1 MVVGLLFGL
10 GLAIVVSRLP
20 PLRRPSLE
28 QRLAP
33 HLRPKTASSRLL
45 TAPSSGAGR
54 LTRAALVLGYLRGGP
69 GTLPRRL
76 ERAGRGL
83 SVEQFRVEQLLWGA
97 AGTAVG
103 ALTGVLAQAV
113 IPVPGSV
120 LLVVLGAAAGVLGRE
135 QWLAAAIRRREERVL
150 TELPTVAELLALS
163 VGAGEG
169 ASGALARV
177 AGVCQGAL
185 AEELRR
191 VLAQAHSGAGLVPAL
206 EGMARRSDL
215 PAVARFVDGLAVA
228 VERGTPLGEVLRA
241 QAHDVRESS
250 RRRLMESGGRREVL
264 MMVPVVFLVLPLT
277 VLFALFPVLTMLDV
291 RV

>member
-1 MVVGLLFGL
+1 MVVGLLLGL
-10 GLAIVVSRLP
+10 GLALVVDRLP
-20 PLRRPSLE
+20 PLHRPALQ

-33 HLRPKTASSRLL
+33 YVRPVVLSSRGSA
-45 TAPSSGAGR
+45 APSAAR
-54 LTRAALVLGYLRGGP
+54 LLTRAALVLGYLRGGR
-69 GTLPRRL
+69 GTLARRL
-76 ERAGRGL
+76 ERAGCGL

-97 AGTAVG
+97 AGAVGG
-103 ALTGVLAQAV
+103 ALTSALAHAV
-113 IPVPGSV
+113 MPVPLSV

-135 QWLAAAIRRREERVL
+135 QWLAAAVRRREDRVL
-150 TELPTVAELLALS
+150 AELPTVADLLALS

-169 ASGALARV
+169 AAGALARV
-177 AGVCQGAL
+177 AGTCQGAL

-191 VLAQAHSGAGLVPAL
+191 VLAQAHSGVGLVAAL